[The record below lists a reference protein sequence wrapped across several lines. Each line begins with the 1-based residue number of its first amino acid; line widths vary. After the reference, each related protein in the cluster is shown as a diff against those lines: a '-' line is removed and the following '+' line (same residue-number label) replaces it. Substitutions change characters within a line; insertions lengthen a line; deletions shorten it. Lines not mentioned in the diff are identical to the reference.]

1 MSAAAMID
9 ERVTISEQT
18 ARDAHDTTVPRD
30 ASLVLRSPD
39 GQEQELPPSVEHALI
54 ATLRALA
61 EGKSARI
68 GRLPEQLTSTV
79 AADLLGVSRPTLMKW
94 VKDGDIEPFKVG
106 SHNRFNRDEVLA
118 LKAKR
123 KAQREEAFDK
133 LRALEEEQDQFI
145 DD

>member
-1 MSAAAMID
+1 MPAAVMTD
-9 ERVTISEQT
+9 ERVIISEQT
-18 ARDAHDTTVPRD
+18 ARDAHNTAVPHD
-30 ASLVLRSPD
+30 ASLVLKSAD
-39 GQEQELPPSVEHALI
+39 GREQELPPNVEQILM
-54 ATLRALA
+54 ATLCAMA

-68 GRLPEQLTSTV
+68 STLPEHLTSTV

-106 SHNRFNRDEVLA
+106 SHNRFQRDEVLA

-123 KAQREEAFDK
+123 KIQREEAFDK
-133 LRALEEEQDQFI
+133 LRALEDEQDQLI